1 MKDDCVARHVTLS
14 ALLDGRL
21 TPAESAECAEHLE
34 SCERCRAAYER
45 LSAAR
50 DLLRGLPPPEAPAD
64 LLPAILAGVERE
76 LADERAT
83 VEMLH
88 SLPAPRPPR
97 DLLPAIVS
105 AAETELRRERVAQV
119 FWGRWRV
126 ATVAI
131 AAAAAVLLAVFVP
144 RSFAPPPDGHQALPI
159 VAPGPEVAVLPAE
172 EPPAVVSAEA
182 TEPKPAAAS
191 VRRVARR
198 TSSAVTEPA
207 PAASTTVPPAPI
219 APVEPVLA
227 MAPIA
232 PSAEV
237 LSAATPIGPAEPSG
251 RAALA
256 LAPRNTVADTEVGS
270 PAMAPASG
278 LESDLA
284 AGIVARMMV
293 DKFVS
298 EHLIESAPTLLAV
311 VTDVPS
317 SQLGPA
323 LAAEGD
329 DAGFGLRFTE
339 SMRQALTASENQI
352 R

>member
-34 SCERCRAAYER
+34 SCERCRAVYER

-50 DLLRGLPPPEAPAD
+50 SLLRGLAPPEAPAE

-76 LADERAT
+76 LADERIA
-83 VEMLH
+83 VEILH

-97 DLLPAIVS
+97 ELLPAIM
-105 AAETELRRERVAQV
+105 AAAAPELRRERVAQA
-119 FWGRWRV
+119 FWGRWRI
-126 ATVAI
+126 ATVAV

-144 RSFAPPPDGHQALPI
+144 RGLTPGPDGHQALPI

-172 EPPAVVSAEA
+172 QPPAAVSAEA
-182 TEPKPAAAS
+182 TEPEPAAAS

-232 PSAEV
+232 ASAEA
-237 LSAATPIGPAEPSG
+237 LAAATPIAPGDPAARTAMG
-251 RAALA
+251 
-256 LAPRNTVADTEVGS
+256 LAPRNTVADTEVGALAVAGPS
-270 PAMAPASG
+270 E
-278 LESDLA
+278 LQSDLA

-293 DKFVS
+293 DKFVT

-311 VTDVPS
+311 VTDTPS

-323 LAAEGD
+323 LAAEGE
-329 DAGFGLRFTE
+329 DAGFGLCFTE
-339 SMRQALTASENQI
+339 SMRRALSASENQF